1 MTASAVGPT
10 ADLSIRAH
18 TGEVRLASAWL
29 EKASIERGVPAD
41 QINRLDLCL
50 NEALANVMAYGG
62 ATALSYPICLHL
74 DVRRDQTTNAASV
87 TVSDAG
93 VAFDPLSAPLKPRP
107 KALAEAEPGGLG
119 LSMIRSIADNLSY
132 RYSDGRNQL
141 TFGVRWTEPR

>member
-10 ADLSIRAH
+10 AELSIRAL
-18 TGEVRLASAWL
+18 TGEVRRASAWL
-29 EKASIERGVPAD
+29 EKAGIERGVPAD
-41 QINRLDLCL
+41 QINRLELCL
-50 NEALANVMAYGG
+50 NEVLANVMAYGG

-74 DVRRDQTTNAASV
+74 DVRRDQTTSAASV

-93 VAFDPLSAPLKPRP
+93 VAFDPLSVPPKPRP

-119 LSMIRSIADNLSY
+119 LHMIRNIADNLSY